1 MLPPTSSPLIWLLP
15 PLMGVAAYLAAHH
28 LWIWLGR
35 RHEPLHLWVA
45 AWSTTSLVYVASH
58 YVQLAPGRP
67 EQALLGGRLT
77 WTSAIVLILLI
88 VGLSHALAG
97 HPQPRRLMWTAAA
110 VSAAVLAMIWGTAL
124 LVTDRAYVRTDLL
137 GFQHPTPVPGPLVP
151 AFVPFILAAFGYAW
165 RRLGLGGMAEGERRA
180 IRAVLVV
187 YALLGLNDVLHEG
200 RLIQSV
206 RVFDFA
212 FVAVGAG
219 LTSMLVRRYN
229 RLHAHLEEEVSART
243 READARREEMTTLA
257 RDNAQ
262 LYEAARRRLRE
273 SEALQNVSHV
283 LVETGDLAETVRRVA
298 REAARALGADMVGVY
313 LADDEGAA
321 LRPVAGYHV
330 PRHLLQTFL
339 QFPFPLRGH
348 RAVEEARDTGQPVW
362 SSDAQTDPRVDR
374 ESWQRFPHRSSLFVP
389 MGSGEALLGGIFA
402 VWWEARR
409 EPTRDDLSLALAI
422 GRHATAIIEKARLD
436 QALGRR
442 LERLETLTRLARVLS
457 SSLERNTVLREIAR
471 AAAQLMSVPA
481 ASFWLADEAART
493 IELIGFSDPALEADW
508 PIRVLR
514 FDEGVL
520 GWVATHRRP
529 LHVPDALSD
538 GRFVALDW
546 WRAHGLRSFHGVP
559 VLYEGALL
567 AVLSLNGA
575 EPFRLGP
582 EDEALLGAFVAQ
594 AAVAIRNASL
604 YEAEAKARGTAELAL
619 AHVRQLQGLLPIC
632 AYCKKIRN
640 DSNYWQSIEAYLGE
654 RSQATFS
661 HGICPDCRERIV
673 KPELERWRR
682 SEGETS

>member
-1 MLPPTSSPLIWLLP
+1 MLAPVSPMTWLLP

-28 LWIWLGR
+28 LWIWLAR
-35 RHEPLHLWVA
+35 REPLHLWVA
-45 AWSTTSLVYVASH
+45 AWSTTSVVYIVSH
-58 YVQLAPGRP
+58 YVQLVPGRP
-67 EQALLGGRLT
+67 GQIVLGGRLA
-77 WTSAIVLILLI
+77 WTSAAILI
-88 VGLSHALAG
+88 VIFIGLSHALAG
-97 HPQPRRLMWTAAA
+97 HPQPRRLMWAAGAVTAALLA
-110 VSAAVLAMIWGTAL
+110 VIWGTAL
-124 LVTDRAYVRTDLL
+124 LVTDRTYVRTDLL
-137 GFQHPTPVPGPLVP
+137 GFPQPTPVPGPLVP
-151 AFVPFILAAFGYAW
+151 AFVPLILAAFGYVW
-165 RRLGLGGMAEGERRA
+165 HRLGLAGMEAGERRFNRVA
-180 IRAVLVV
+180 LVV

-219 LTSMLVRRYN
+219 LTHVLVKRYA
-229 RLHAHLEEEVSART
+229 RLSARLEEEVAAQT
-243 READARREEMTTLA
+243 REAHVRRAEMTALA
-257 RDNAQ
+257 VDNTR

-283 LVETGDLAETVRRVA
+283 LAETGDLTETVRRVA
-298 REAARALGADMVGVY
+298 REAARALEADMVGVY
-313 LADDEGAA
+313 LADDEGSV

-330 PRHLLQTFL
+330 PPDRLRDFL
-339 QFPFPLRGH
+339 QFPFPVRGH
-348 RAVEEARDTGQPVW
+348 RAVEEAQETGQPVW
-362 SSDAQTDPRVDR
+362 SSDAETDARIDR

-389 MGSGEALLGGIFA
+389 MGSREALLGGIFA
-402 VWWEARR
+402 VWWEERR
-409 EPTRDDLSLALAI
+409 EATPEDLRLALAI
-422 GRHATAIIEKARLD
+422 GHHASAIIEKARLYE
-436 QALGRR
+436 ALARR
-442 LERLETLTRLARVLS
+442 LERMETLTRLSRILS

-471 AAAQLMSVPA
+471 AAAQLMNVPA
-481 ASFWLADEAART
+481 ASFWLADEAAQS

-514 FDEGVL
+514 FHDGVL
-520 GWVATHRRP
+520 GWVATQRRP
-529 LHVPDALSD
+529 LHVPDAFAD
-538 GRFVALDW
+538 GRFGALEW

-559 VLYEGALL
+559 VLHEGALL
-567 AVLSLNGA
+567 AVLSLNGT

-604 YEAEAKARGTAELAL
+604 YEAEGQARHTAEAAL
-619 AHVRQLQGLLPIC
+619 ADVKQLQGLLPIC

-673 KPELERWRR
+673 KPALERWRR
-682 SEGETS
+682 GEDEPA